1 MYHSTWFMMEAM
13 MEYLQNAM
21 ETPKGSQGGS
31 AFKNQGGSDFEN

>member
-1 MYHSTWFMMEAM
+1 

-31 AFKNQGGSDFEN
+31 AFKNQGGSDFENQQESTMQKPR